1 MAENLTI
8 QHSLSP
14 SGRPPDIAPS
24 AADNY
29 AMNEDHAGVKLGLCP
44 EGLMDLGASNQVLP
58 IPSSMAVN
66 VEIPA
71 NGVITDVVAV
81 KPSFH
86 DMIRGQ
92 NGVHSQ
98 DNIIGD
104 LDVDLHE
111 SDVKIRQ
118 QGMIPKIW
126 FSDQIHK
133 NCPEHAPQRSE
144 DEIYGPWMQ
153 VQGRRRRQGSLP
165 KSDNRGRNVNPSN
178 TGSRFSVLDNV
189 KGEISRPM
197 DLVGRKQAVSNNG
210 NHQEMRVAAV
220 EATVLTTQP
229 IRGMNP
235 LRLEDSVATSQLEKS
250 APAVV
255 GVQRPIV
262 SEVTTPAATMIQ
274 SFDAVVT
281 ETLDVVKDMNATVN
295 ISVVAS
301 TARVITAPS
310 VLLVAKHTTIRVVDD
325 GLKRSVKDPVG
336 SSMCGSIRKS
346 SSKGA
351 GRNNPLMNGVQRKT
365 GKPKKQV
372 GIVSTKVG
380 VAKWVNDMARELTS
394 GISSTGPRI
403 SEPLSDISNDR
414 YGVQWIAKS
423 TFEGERHDAS

>member
-92 NGVHSQ
+92 N
-98 DNIIGD
+98 
-104 LDVDLHE
+104 
-111 SDVKIRQ
+111 
-118 QGMIPKIW
+118 
-126 FSDQIHK
+126 
-133 NCPEHAPQRSE
+133 
-144 DEIYGPWMQ
+144 